1 MNNFQVPL
9 TIPVNHE
16 TMWGYTA
23 PPHISLC
30 TAPPGAPPHMHSCHM
45 HNVYPSHQLMS
56 QQFSACIPHPH
67 PHAHQGPYGPFTN
80 PPGAL
85 SVAGQHYA
93 THQHLPP
100 QVSNSCIHVSLK
112 AYTEYCSQ
120 YHACLEINF
129 YALENVLIFNAIFY
143 FAYFVYQQILF
154 IFCLCINGYSFY
166 TTQSKK

>member
-1 MNNFQVPL
+1 MPL

-30 TAPPGAPPHMHSCHM
+30 TAPPGAPPHMHSCHV

-67 PHAHQGPYGPFTN
+67 QGYGPFTN

-85 SVAGQHYA
+85 PVPGQHYP
-93 THQHLPP
+93 HQHLPP
-100 QVSNSCIHVSLK
+100 QVSNMQK
-112 AYTEYCSQ
+112 TP
-120 YHACLEINF
+120 
-129 YALENVLIFNAIFY
+129 IF
-143 FAYFVYQQILF
+143 
-154 IFCLCINGYSFY
+154 
-166 TTQSKK
+166 TH